1 MNRRWWLLAGAVLA
15 VPVAVQ
21 VVVATNATPRFIAA
35 ADVPTVAPGVD
46 VLAGIPVIPARV
58 RGYDYRRAAFGE
70 SWTDENS
77 APLGHNGCDTRNDVL
92 DRDLVDKTYVAIK
105 RCPRAVQT
113 GVLYDP
119 YTNAV
124 VNFTRGNQIGQSVQ
138 IDHGLSV
145 TATALGVVCTVQRVD
160 GMSFTRDAAC
170 RGRGAI

>member
-15 VPVAVQ
+15 VLVAVR

-77 APLGHNGCDTRNDVL
+77 APLGHNGCDTR
-92 DRDLVDKTYVAIK
+92 
-105 RCPRAVQT
+105 
-113 GVLYDP
+113 
-119 YTNAV
+119 
-124 VNFTRGNQIGQSVQ
+124 F
-138 IDHGLSV
+138 
-145 TATALGVVCTVQRVD
+145 LGGF
-160 GMSFTRDAAC
+160 GMLRETLQEVGFKQGTLR
-170 RGRGAI
+170 